1 MEKIFVFA
9 NDAASAAE
17 LTAGAKALGG
27 KVTLVTSGN
36 SYGSADEVFA
46 YPADLSMVTVLPQ
59 LAALIKDAGAEL
71 VLCEASRD
79 GRLLAGYT
87 AAKMSVSPLCDVNSL
102 TVTDGV
108 VETTRLVYGGGAV
121 KTEQCALPAV
131 AVVGA
136 GTFEAGEA
144 TTPAVNTVEA
154 AACAGVELVG
164 TEALVAS
171 TLNLAAAKRVVGVGR
186 GLSSADN
193 IPSVEKLASLLG
205 AEIGCTRP
213 VAEEEHW
220 YSKDRYIGVSGVM
233 LKPNFYL
240 AVGISG
246 QVQHMVGVNTSNV
259 IFAIDKNEN
268 APIVNQADYT
278 LVGDVS
284 AVLPALIEK
293 LS

>member
-46 YPADLSMVTVLPQ
+46 YPSDLSMVTVLPQ

-121 KTEQCALPAV
+121 KTE
-131 AVVGA
+131 
-136 GTFEAGEA
+136 
-144 TTPAVNTVEA
+144 
-154 AACAGVELVG
+154 
-164 TEALVAS
+164 
-171 TLNLAAAKRVVGVGR
+171 
-186 GLSSADN
+186 
-193 IPSVEKLASLLG
+193 
-205 AEIGCTRP
+205 
-213 VAEEEHW
+213 
-220 YSKDRYIGVSGVM
+220 
-233 LKPNFYL
+233 
-240 AVGISG
+240 
-246 QVQHMVGVNTSNV
+246 
-259 IFAIDKNEN
+259 
-268 APIVNQADYT
+268 
-278 LVGDVS
+278 
-284 AVLPALIEK
+284 
-293 LS
+293 